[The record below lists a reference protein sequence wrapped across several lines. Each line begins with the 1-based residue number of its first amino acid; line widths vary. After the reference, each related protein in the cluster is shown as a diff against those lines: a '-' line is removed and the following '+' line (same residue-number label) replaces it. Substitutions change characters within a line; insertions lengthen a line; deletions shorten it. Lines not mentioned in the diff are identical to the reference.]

1 MFAALPTDDGHE
13 PRRPGEQPVAKLSA
27 AKLSAAQMQRRR
39 HATREYAEESSAH

>member
-13 PRRPGEQPVAKLSA
+13 PRRPGVQPA